1 MAVSRESNTPSFS
14 EPTALAESSQTKRSH
29 NYEEEAFYRS
39 CRAAYLAIFKSSLEN
54 IKSKEQLCIVLQQ
67 AGTNPSWKTVN
78 KYWTPQTTMLNFD
91 DFCSILKKEEPVK
104 KTDLLKAFAKL
115 DTNND
120 GYILHSELCKI
131 LTTQGEK
138 MTLDEVNAII
148 ELAEVNNNGKF
159 DYFKFCKLYMTTN
172 EQCLKSAL
180 EKLEVDSKLKRQQFG
195 NQMETSSEMATSP
208 VSKPLSKT
216 VRNTEPKAMLK
227 TGHYKTSSCSSLAP
241 SCKICLSSPAI
252 MGARSNKNSKLIEA
266 NAVKEWL
273 CAQSKGCFFLEDSG
287 EIISHKYKLFLP
299 RRSAVCITIKP
310 VNLSQREEKC
320 SSWLAVDTALYLFK
334 ENETEE
340 NLQFVSVTELRNE
353 EAFGWRG
360 ELGAGIYWLIPFTTG
375 CRFRKMRKQIKGEP
389 KLVYRDSD
397 GDFVLTKEFREVLSQ
412 VFEMVDL
419 DGNGSLSLEEYNFFE
434 MRTSGEKCD
443 AEAWN
448 ICKDNF
454 DMKNNELTRQ
464 GFMDLNLMEA
474 SDRGGDVSDL
484 WVTLLS
490 MGYNRAMELTEA
502 CPFSIHIYA
511 EKCKP
516 RIHPVCLEA
525 GGEQLNNA
533 ICKNVVN
540 KGDAKSIDSSGNII
554 IHVHKNDAHITSVIE
569 NKSEGKAMIHLN
581 GEQSKNCVNNRGLS
595 TFAIEVAPN
604 SLMVRLFIELKY
616 LDPFLPLV
624 LTLIKGVLSL
634 TLINNPAIN

>member
-1 MAVSRESNTPSFS
+1 MSGSRETNTSPFG
-14 EPTALAESSQTKRSH
+14 EQTALAESSQTKRSH
-29 NYEEEAFYRS
+29 SYEEEAFYRS
-39 CRAAYLAIFKSSLEN
+39 CRAAYLAVFKSSLEN
-54 IKSKEQLCIVLQQ
+54 IKSKEQLCLVLQQ
-67 AGTNPSWKTVN
+67 AGRNPSWKTVN

-91 DFCSILKKEEPVK
+91 DFCAILKKEEPVK
-104 KTDLLKAFAKL
+104 KTELLKAFAKL

-120 GYILHSELCKI
+120 GCILHSELSKI

-138 MTLDEVNAII
+138 ITLDEVNAII

-159 DYFKFCKLYMTTN
+159 DYYKFCKLYVKTS
-172 EQCLKSAL
+172 EQCLKNAL

-195 NQMETSSEMATSP
+195 NQIETSFEMAISP
-208 VSKPLSKT
+208 VSKPFPTIS
-216 VRNTEPKAMLK
+216 RNTEPKAKLK
-227 TGHYKTSSCSSLAP
+227 TGHCKTSSQPS
-241 SCKICLSSPAI
+241 SCKICISSPVI
-252 MGARSNKNSKLIEA
+252 IGTSSNKHSKLIEA
-266 NAVKEWL
+266 NAIKEWL
-273 CAQSKGCFFLEDSG
+273 CAQSKGCFFLEDNG

-299 RRSAVCITIKP
+299 RKSEVLITIKP
-310 VNLSQREEKC
+310 VNLSQITEKC

-334 ENETEE
+334 ESESEE
-340 NLQFVSVTELRNE
+340 NLQFLSVTELRNE
-353 EAFGWRG
+353 ETFGWRG

-375 CRFRKMRKQIKGEP
+375 CRFKKVRKQIKGEP
-389 KLVYRDSD
+389 KLVYRDED
-397 GDFVLTKEFREVLSQ
+397 GDVVLTKEFREILSQ
-412 VFEMVDL
+412 IFEMVDL

-443 AEAWN
+443 AEAWT

-454 DMKNNELTRQ
+454 DMKDNELTRQ
-464 GFMDLNLMEA
+464 GFLDLNLMEA
-474 SDRGGDVSDL
+474 SDRAGDVSDL

-533 ICKNVVN
+533 ICMNVVS
-540 KGDAKSIDSSGNII
+540 KGDAKPVDSNGNII
-554 IHVHKNDAHITSVIE
+554 VHVHKNEAWITSIIE
-569 NKSEGKAMIHLN
+569 NKSEGKAMIHMN
-581 GEQSKNCVNNRGLS
+581 GEQSKNCVTSRGLS

-604 SLMVRLFIELKY
+604 SMMVCQHVMPLNDQEEWTYHCVCSI
-616 LDPFLPLV
+616 LP
-624 LTLIKGVLSL
+624 
-634 TLINNPAIN
+634 